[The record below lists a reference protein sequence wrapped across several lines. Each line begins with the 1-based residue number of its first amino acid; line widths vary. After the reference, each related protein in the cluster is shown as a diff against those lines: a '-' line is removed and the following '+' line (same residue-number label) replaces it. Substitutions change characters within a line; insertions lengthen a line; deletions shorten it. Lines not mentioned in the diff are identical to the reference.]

1 MAIDLIKFVFLGQKN
16 CYFKD
21 KSVILSK
28 KLQENKKEFIVNII
42 SEVKTELQCCLSV
55 HSVRK
60 SST

>member
-28 KLQENKKEFIVNII
+28 KLQENKKSLLLI
-42 SEVKTELQCCLSV
+42 SLVK
-55 HSVRK
+55 
-60 SST
+60 